1 MLPARHT
8 KDTSAGEATSQFYGK
23 KGTEVD
29 YQGRPWCAPP
39 LGLRPLS
46 AEGDSVHDCYLPKK
60 LVHRYQ
66 GHDKGVQALRWF
78 PDTGHLLMTAS
89 YDGKVS

>member
-1 MLPARHT
+1 
-8 KDTSAGEATSQFYGK
+8 
-23 KGTEVD
+23 
-29 YQGRPWCAPP
+29 
-39 LGLRPLS
+39 LRPLS